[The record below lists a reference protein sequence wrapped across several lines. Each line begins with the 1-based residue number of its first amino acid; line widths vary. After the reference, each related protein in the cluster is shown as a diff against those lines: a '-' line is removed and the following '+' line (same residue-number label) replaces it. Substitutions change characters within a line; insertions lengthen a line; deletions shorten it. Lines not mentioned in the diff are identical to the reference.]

1 MAAASSRSSALANS
15 AKKQLFAP
23 AGRRLQHEQDLRDLA
38 PQRGL
43 VALQKLECAIAQP
56 TDTKEAVRRP

>member
-1 MAAASSRSSALANS
+1 
-15 AKKQLFAP
+15 
-23 AGRRLQHEQDLRDLA
+23 LQHEQDLRDLA